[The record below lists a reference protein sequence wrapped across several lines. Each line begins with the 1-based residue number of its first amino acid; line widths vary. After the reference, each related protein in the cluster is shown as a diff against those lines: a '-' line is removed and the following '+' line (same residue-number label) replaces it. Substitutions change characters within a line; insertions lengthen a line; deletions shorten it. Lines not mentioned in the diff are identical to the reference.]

1 MSKTIL
7 YIAISLDGFIAG
19 PDDDLSW
26 LEPYEGEEYGFEA
39 FISGIG
45 AMIEGRRTYDVAV
58 AGGFVEVG
66 HPVPA
71 LILTHHPPAT
81 VPAGIDVTFVSGSAE
96 SILNQAKARTE
107 KDIWLVGGAQVA
119 RMFINA
125 GLVDEYVLTLV
136 PVFLGA
142 GIPLFEGI
150 ANPRPLKLQETK
162 TFDKGLAQ
170 LIYRSA

>member
-7 YIAISLDGFIAG
+7 YIATSLDGFIAG

-26 LEPYEGEEYGFEA
+26 LEPYEGEEYWFEA

-45 AMIEGRRTYDVAV
+45 AMIEGRRTYDVTV

-71 LILTHHPPAT
+71 LIVTHHPPAA
-81 VPAGIDVTFVSGSAE
+81 VPDGIDLTFVSGSAE

-119 RMFINA
+119 RLFINA
-125 GLVDEYVLTLV
+125 GLVDEYVLTLI

-142 GIPLFEGI
+142 GIPSFEDI
-150 ANPRPLKLQETK
+150 ANPRPLELQETK
-162 TFDKGLAQ
+162 TFGKGMVQ

>member
-7 YIAISLDGFIAG
+7 YIATSLDGFIAG
-19 PDDDLSW
+19 EGDDLSW
-26 LEPYEGEEYGFEA
+26 LEPYEGGEYGFEA

-58 AGGFVEVG
+58 AGGFAEVG

-71 LILTHHPPAT
+71 LIVTHHPPTTA
-81 VPAGIDVTFVSGSAE
+81 PAGVDVTFVSGDAE
-96 SILNQAKARTE
+96 SILAQAKARTD

-119 RMFINA
+119 RLFVNA
-125 GLVDEYVLTLV
+125 GLVDEYVLTVV

-142 GIPLFEGI
+142 GIPLFEDI
-150 ANPRPLKLQETK
+150 ANPRPLELQETK
-162 TFDKGLAQ
+162 TFDKGLVQ

>member
-7 YIAISLDGFIAG
+7 YIATSLDGFIAG
-19 PDDDLSW
+19 EGDDLSW
-26 LEPYEGEEYGFEA
+26 LEPYEGGEYGFEA
-39 FISGIG
+39 FIAGIG

-58 AGGFVEVG
+58 EGGFVEVG
-66 HPVPA
+66 HPVPS
-71 LILTHHPPAT
+71 LIVTHHPPAAA
-81 VPAGIDVTFVSGSAE
+81 PDGIDVTFVNGDAE
-96 SILNQAKARTE
+96 SILAQARARTE

-125 GLVDEYVLTLV
+125 DLVDEYVLTVV

-142 GIPLFEGI
+142 GVRLFEGI
-150 ANPRPLKLQETK
+150 TNTRPLALQETR

-170 LIYRSA
+170 LIYRRA